1 MKHAFTVLLLIMFAN
16 IQASD
21 LIKKLSPEITV
32 LAKFYIGEKVFQSSM
47 GYTKSC
53 IVPKKEFKRTVI
65 KSNHYIYKQGIP
77 ICKDKKKDRLY
88 KSNYTN
94 YKYALSSG
102 KYPVS
107 LKKSKNGYTIC
118 QKFLTKEGCVK
129 GISEQ
134 DIIVDE
140 NYFIASN
147 NYPSRSITY
156 MGKSKSILKFL
167 FEEEYSGASAGFDSS
182 PMSAFVGKGRSLNF
196 EVDAEESS
204 TILFMGGIFEIIEFD
219 SSSIVIKPIKDFG
232 NQEWI
237 EKKWNEKEAF
247 RIHDKFL

>member
-1 MKHAFTVLLLIMFAN
+1 MKNLFSFLLLIVFAN

-21 LIKKLSPEITV
+21 LIEKLIPEIKEIE
-32 LAKFYIGEKVFQSSM
+32 KFYIGEKVFQSSM

-53 IVPKKEFKRTVI
+53 VVPMKEFTRTVM
-65 KSNHYIYKQGIP
+65 KSNRYIYKQGVP
-77 ICKDKKKDRLY
+77 ICKDNKKDRFY

-94 YKYALSSG
+94 YEYALTSG

-107 LKKSKNGYTIC
+107 LKKNKNGYTIC
-118 QKFLTKEGCVK
+118 QKFLTNEGCVK
-129 GISEQ
+129 GISEE

-140 NYFIASN
+140 NYFIASS

-167 FEEEYSGASAGFDSS
+167 FEEEYSGAFAGFDSA
-182 PMSAFVGKGRSLNF
+182 PMSAFAGKGRSLNF
-196 EVDAEESS
+196 EIDAEESS

-219 SSSIVIKPIKDFG
+219 SSSIVIKPIRDF
-232 NQEWI
+232 QW
-237 EKKWNEKEAF
+237 
-247 RIHDKFL
+247 